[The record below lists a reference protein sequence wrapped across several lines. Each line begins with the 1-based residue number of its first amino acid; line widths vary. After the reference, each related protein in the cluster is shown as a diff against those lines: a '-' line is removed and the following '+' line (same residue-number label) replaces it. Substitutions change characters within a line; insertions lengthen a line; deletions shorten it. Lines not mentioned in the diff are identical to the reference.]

1 MSSNMECA
9 WAHVSR
15 VYSSNQ
21 GQVISRFLLKK
32 LLATKTKTGSSSS
45 SWKHAT
51 TVAQSSVMS
60 ALIAL
65 LTVTAF
71 PMPPPLSTLTLA
83 PIAIFVGSVFL
94 GRQVGFISALLGSA
108 VGFTIASTV
117 GTVAGAPPGSALF
130 PIFLVGIVV
139 ARGPEGYLVGLLRKK
154 NEIFAMAV
162 GTVYETL
169 AFFLI
174 DFFYTYPILLSMPN
188 SFAFLD
194 FGTLIDLVF
203 IIPAVIVLRYLR
215 VHLGVRYYDERVA
228 SSSQ

>member
-1 MSSNMECA
+1 MSSYVGCA
-9 WAHVSR
+9 WARIARVHASNYGQLVSR
-15 VYSSNQ
+15 
-21 GQVISRFLLKK
+21 LLRQW
-32 LLATKTKTGSSSS
+32 LLVTQPRKGNDSS

-60 ALIAL
+60 ALVAV

-71 PMPPPLSTLTLA
+71 PLPPPLSTLTLA
-83 PIAIFVGSVFL
+83 PVAIFVGSVFL
-94 GRQVGFISALLGSA
+94 GPRVGFISGLLGSA

-117 GTVAGAPPGSALF
+117 GTIAGASPGSGLF

-139 ARGPEGYLVGLLRKK
+139 ARGPEGYFVGLLRKK
-154 NEIFAMAV
+154 NEIFAMAL

-174 DFFYTYPILLSMPN
+174 DFLYTYPILLGMPN

-203 IIPAVIVLRYLR
+203 IVPAVIVLRYLR
-215 VHLGVRYYDERVA
+215 AHLGVSYYDEGVPLA
-228 SSSQ
+228 S